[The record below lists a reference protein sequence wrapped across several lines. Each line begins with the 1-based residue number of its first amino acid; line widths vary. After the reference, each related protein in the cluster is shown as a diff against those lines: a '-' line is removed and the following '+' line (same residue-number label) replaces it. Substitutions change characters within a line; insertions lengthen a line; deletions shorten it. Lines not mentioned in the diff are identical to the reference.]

1 MKEHESNVADKES
14 TFEMA
19 KQQWAKDEALYKQR
33 QELAQFQLEE
43 EKKKYSEQKVA
54 YESML
59 KTISQ
64 QNRESVVGRDELT

>member
-1 MKEHESNVADKES
+1 
-14 TFEMA
+14 MA
-19 KQQWAKDEALYKQR
+19 KQQWAKDEALYKQK

-43 EKKKYSEQKVA
+43 EKKKYQEQKVTH
-54 YESML
+54 ESML